1 MSMSNYKIKIWHG
14 CNKWPALEDKTQRVQ
29 NTNYS
34 CWTNNHVESQLFFSP
49 WYNHHGWLTV
59 KKQLSMYL
67 FPWVSTVF
75 HLDITIMV
83 DWLLKNNYLSIY
95 LSPLVSTVFHPDI
108 TIMVDWV
115 LKNNYLSIYLFPW
128 VSTVFHPDITMVDW
142 VLKNNYL
149 SPLVSTV
156 FSP

>member
-1 MSMSNYKIKIWHG
+1 MFQSAAGHNILVNGFKERKKIPSNPCQCQTTKSKSDMAATNDRHLKIK
-14 CNKWPALEDKTQRVQ
+14 LRVQ

-75 HLDITIMV
+75 HPDITIMV

-95 LSPLVSTVFHPDI
+95 PHWFPLFFTLI
-108 TIMVDWV
+108 
-115 LKNNYLSIYLFPW
+115 
-128 VSTVFHPDITMVDW
+128 
-142 VLKNNYL
+142 
-149 SPLVSTV
+149 
-156 FSP
+156 